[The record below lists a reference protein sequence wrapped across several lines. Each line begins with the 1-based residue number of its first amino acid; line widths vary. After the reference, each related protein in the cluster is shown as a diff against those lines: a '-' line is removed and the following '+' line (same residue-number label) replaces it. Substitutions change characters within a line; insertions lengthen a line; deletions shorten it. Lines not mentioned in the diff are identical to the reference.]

1 MEGQPPI
8 VSQRGSSM
16 EAVMRDVY
24 RLPPSGVGYF
34 SQHASATGTGAVSE
48 IEDEHASAAR
58 RLLARYCDTEERRR
72 AARAALARAVE
83 LRHQH
88 FDAIVREGEGP
99 SEAPFRWR
107 GPDHG

>member
-1 MEGQPPI
+1 
-8 VSQRGSSM
+8 
-16 EAVMRDVY
+16 MRDVY

-72 AARAALARAVE
+72 AAHTALARAVE